1 MKITLHQSD
10 FAVNSFAYDH
20 ICEQF
25 DIDIDP
31 DTGEYPETII
41 FNINTC
47 LIETKYDTGTCVFE
61 SPSQQGQMLAY

>member
-25 DIDIDP
+25 DINIDP
-31 DTGEYPETII
+31 DSGEYPETIT
-41 FNINTC
+41 F
-47 LIETKYDTGTCVFE
+47 TCVFE
-61 SPSQQGQMLAY
+61 SPSQQG

>member
-25 DIDIDP
+25 DINIDP
-31 DTGEYPETII
+31 DTGEYPETIT

-47 LIETKYDTGTCVFE
+47 LIETK
-61 SPSQQGQMLAY
+61 